1 VQKQTPVPASQA
13 LEDEG
18 RFGGHSCDEHSARLA
33 AQNNEVL
40 RAIKLLEDALN
51 AHLREARDWQRKTE
65 EMFTAS
71 LDVNLHDTRTWVRLA
86 NEHAPLRALNEAIQS
101 GLRVVITLTIASGA
115 LLIATH
121 WAAISEVVK

>member
-1 VQKQTPVPASQA
+1 MQKQPPVPASQEF
-13 LEDEG
+13 EDEG
-18 RFGGHSCDEHSARLA
+18 RFGGHSCNEHGARLA

-115 LLIATH
+115 LLIVTH
-121 WAAISEVVK
+121 WAAIREFVK